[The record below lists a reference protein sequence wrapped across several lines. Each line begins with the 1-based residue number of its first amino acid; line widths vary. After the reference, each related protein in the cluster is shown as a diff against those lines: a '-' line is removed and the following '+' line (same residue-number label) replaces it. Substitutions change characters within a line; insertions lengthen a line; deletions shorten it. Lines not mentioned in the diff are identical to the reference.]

1 MATSTPTPPDVA
13 PTPTPAPVPRQAT
26 LVTVSAQVAA
36 LDEMIGL
43 AQHSI
48 RVFDYDMSEM
58 GWNRA
63 ARADLLSAFLRRSR
77 TAKVDIIVH
86 ETRWLESAAPRLVAL
101 LQSFGDRM
109 TVYRTGAE
117 ARSASDPLVL
127 VDGRHFLHRF
137 HYEQPRATLAIESP
151 HLAGPLVNR
160 FDEIWTTGEAGM
172 TGTVLGL

>member
-1 MATSTPTPPDVA
+1 MATSTPTPPDGA
-13 PTPTPAPVPRQAT
+13 SASRARQET
-26 LVTVSAQVAA
+26 LLTVSAQVAA
-36 LDEMIGL
+36 LDEIVGL

-63 ARADLLSAFLRRSR
+63 ERAELLFTFLRRSR
-77 TAKVDIIVH
+77 TAKVEIIVH
-86 ETRWLESAAPRLVAL
+86 ETRWLEASCPRLMAL
-101 LQSFGDRM
+101 LRSFGDRM
-109 TVYRTGAE
+109 TIYVTGPD

-137 HYEQPRATLAIESP
+137 HVEQPRAALAIESP

-160 FDEIWTTGEAGM
+160 FDEIWATGEAGM